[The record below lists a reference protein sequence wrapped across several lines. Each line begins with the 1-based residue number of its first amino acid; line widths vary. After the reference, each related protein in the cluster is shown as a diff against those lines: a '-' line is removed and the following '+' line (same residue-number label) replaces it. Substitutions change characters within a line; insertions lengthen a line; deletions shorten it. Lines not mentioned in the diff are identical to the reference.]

1 MMNTAGELRL
11 DSASFTHDGGR
22 DYNEDAVGESD
33 AFGAVRLFMLADG
46 AGGQG
51 GGDVAARTAIAAA
64 KAEFMRLPAYSS
76 DTLRR
81 CMTTADLAVRK
92 RQTEETRL
100 ARMASTFVA
109 LLVDCRQRKALIGNL
124 GDSRCYVFRRDRV
137 IAQSYD
143 HSLVQRFIDAGLYPA
158 EKLRE
163 HPKRNVLYASLGAN
177 EETIDPFVS
186 DVSIELTDGD
196 GILLCSDGV
205 WEVVDEA
212 TLGKLHA
219 MSDSPQQWRDHVV
232 AAVRGRMAPGHDNFS
247 ALLVRCVANAPAD
260 ASDDDDDQKTM
271 PPNFLQP
278 A

>member
-1 MMNTAGELRL
+1 MRNSGGLRL
-11 DSASFTHDGGR
+11 ESASFSHDGGR
-22 DYNEDAVGESD
+22 DYNEDAVGDSD

-51 GGDVAARTAIAAA
+51 GGDVAARTAITAARS
-64 KAEFMRLPAYSS
+64 EFMRLPAFSP

-81 CMTTADLAVRK
+81 CMATADQAVRAK
-92 RQTEETRL
+92 QREEVRL

-109 LLVDCRQRKALIGNL
+109 LLVDYRLRHALIGNI
-124 GDSRCYVFRRDRV
+124 GDSRCYVFRGENV
-137 IAQSYD
+137 VAQSYD

-158 EKLRE
+158 EKLRV

-177 EETIDPFVS
+177 EEAVEPYVS
-186 DVSIELTDGD
+186 ETSVDLLPGD

-205 WEVVDEA
+205 WELVDEA
-212 TLGKLHA
+212 TLGRLHA
-219 MSDSPQQWRDHVV
+219 MSRSAGQWRDHVV

-247 ALLVRCVANAPAD
+247 ALLIRCETCQVS
-260 ASDDDDDQKTM
+260 ASDDDDRTM
-271 PPNFLQP
+271 PPINLQP

>member
-1 MMNTAGELRL
+1 MSASEFRL
-11 DSASFTHDGGR
+11 ESASFTYDGGR
-22 DYNEDAVGESD
+22 DYNEDAVGDSD

-51 GGDVAARTAIAAA
+51 GGDVAARTAITAARS
-64 KAEFMRLPAYSS
+64 EFMRMPAYSPE
-76 DTLRR
+76 TLKR
-81 CMTTADLAVRK
+81 CMASADQAVRQK
-92 RQTEETRL
+92 QTEEARL
-100 ARMASTFVA
+100 SRMASTFVA
-109 LLVDCRQRKALIGNL
+109 LLIDYRQRKALIGNL

-143 HSLVQRFIDAGLYPA
+143 HSLVQRFIDAGLYPS

-177 EETIDPFVS
+177 EETVDPFVS
-186 DVSIELTDGD
+186 ATSIDLAPGD
-196 GILLCSDGV
+196 GVLLCSDGV
-205 WEVVDEA
+205 WEVIDEP

-219 MSDSPQQWRDHVV
+219 MSSTVGQWRDHVV

-247 ALLVRCVANAPAD
+247 ALLVRCT
-260 ASDDDDDQKTM
+260 ASTETYLDDDERTM
-271 PPNFLQP
+271 PPMSLHP

>member
-1 MMNTAGELRL
+1 MMNAGDLRL
-11 DSASFTHDGGR
+11 ESASFTHDGGR

-33 AFGAVRLFMLADG
+33 AFGAVRIFMLADG

-64 KAEFMRLPAYSS
+64 KSEFMRLPAYSA

-81 CMTTADLAVRK
+81 CMTSADLAVRK
-92 RQTEETRL
+92 KQTEETRL

-109 LLVDCRQRKALIGNL
+109 LLVDYRQRKALIGNL
-124 GDSRCYVFRRDRV
+124 GDSRCYVFRRDKV

-143 HSLVQRFIDAGLYPA
+143 HSLVQRFIDAGLYPV

-186 DVSIELTDGD
+186 EESIELLSGD

-205 WEVVDEA
+205 WEVVNEE

-219 MSDSPQQWRDHVV
+219 MSANVGQWRDHIV

-247 ALLVRCVANAPAD
+247 ALLVRCTQSA
-260 ASDDDDDQKTM
+260 ASPTEDDQRTM
-271 PPNFLQP
+271 PPIALQH

>member
-1 MMNTAGELRL
+1 MTNAGELRL
-11 DSASFTHDGGR
+11 ESASFTHDGGR

-51 GGDVAARTAIAAA
+51 GGDVAARTAIASA
-64 KAEFMRLPAYSS
+64 KTEFMRMPAYSA

-81 CMTTADLAVRK
+81 CMSSADLAVRK
-92 RQTEETRL
+92 KQTEETRL

-109 LLVDCRQRKALIGNL
+109 LLVDYRQRTALIGNL
-124 GDSRCYVFRRDRV
+124 GDSRCYVFRLDKV

-186 DVSIELTDGD
+186 DASIDLQPGD
-196 GILLCSDGV
+196 GVLLCSDGV
-205 WEVVDEA
+205 WELVDEA

-219 MSDSPQQWRDHVV
+219 MSATVAQWRDHIV
-232 AAVRGRMAPGHDNFS
+232 AAVRGRMGPGHDNFS
-247 ALLVRCVANAPAD
+247 ALLVRCSSSPLELA
-260 ASDDDDDQKTM
+260 DDDQRTM
-271 PPNFLQP
+271 PPIAMQ
-278 A
+278 AA

>member
-1 MMNTAGELRL
+1 MTNAGELRL
-11 DSASFTHDGGR
+11 ESASFSHDGGR

-64 KAEFMRLPAYSS
+64 KTEFMRMPAYSPE
-76 DTLRR
+76 TLLR
-81 CMTTADLAVRK
+81 CMKTADMAVRNK
-92 RQTEETRL
+92 QSEETRL

-109 LLVDCRQRKALIGNL
+109 LLVDYRQRKALIGNL
-124 GDSRCYVFRRDRV
+124 GDSRCYIFRQNAIV
-137 IAQSYD
+137 AQSYD

-186 DVSIELTDGD
+186 AASIDLASGD
-196 GILLCSDGV
+196 GVLLCSDGV
-205 WEVVDEA
+205 WELVDEE
-212 TLGKLHA
+212 TLGRLHA
-219 MSDSPQQWRDHVV
+219 MSATVSQWRDHVV

-247 ALLVRCVANAPAD
+247 ALLVRCFLSAPTII
-260 ASDDDDDQKTM
+260 DDDQRTM
-271 PPNFLQP
+271 PPMAMQP

>member
-1 MMNTAGELRL
+1 MTNAGELRL
-11 DSASFTHDGGR
+11 ESASFSHDGGR

-64 KAEFMRLPAYSS
+64 KAEFMRMPAYSPE
-76 DTLRR
+76 TLLR
-81 CMTTADLAVRK
+81 CMKTADMAVRHK
-92 RQTEETRL
+92 QSEETRL

-109 LLVDCRQRKALIGNL
+109 LLVDYRQRKALIGNL
-124 GDSRCYVFRRDRV
+124 GDSRCYVFRGNKV

-186 DVSIELTDGD
+186 DASIDLLSGD
-196 GILLCSDGV
+196 GVLLCSDGV
-205 WEVVDEA
+205 WELVDEE
-212 TLGKLHA
+212 TLGRLHA
-219 MSDSPQQWRDHVV
+219 MSATVGQWRDHLV

-247 ALLVRCVANAPAD
+247 ALIVRCAAAAPTAVQ
-260 ASDDDDDQKTM
+260 DDDQRTM
-271 PPNFLQP
+271 PPIAMQ
-278 A
+278 AA

>member
-1 MMNTAGELRL
+1 MTTNTSELKL
-11 DSASFTHDGGR
+11 ESASFSHDGGR

-64 KAEFMRLPAYSS
+64 KSEFMRMPAYSP
-76 DTLRR
+76 DTLLR
-81 CMTTADLAVRK
+81 CMKTADLAVRQ

-109 LLVDCRQRKALIGNL
+109 LLVDYRQRKALIGNL
-124 GDSRCYVFRRDRV
+124 GDSRCYVFRHDKV

-177 EETIDPFVS
+177 EETIEPFVS
-186 DVSIELTDGD
+186 AASIDLLSGD
-196 GILLCSDGV
+196 GVLLCSDGV
-205 WEVVDEA
+205 WELVDED
-212 TLGKLHA
+212 TLGRLHA
-219 MSDSPQQWRDHVV
+219 MSATASQWRDNVV

-247 ALLVRCVANAPAD
+247 ALVVRCTLAAYT
-260 ASDDDDDQKTM
+260 SEHDDDRTM
-271 PPNFLQP
+271 PPMAMQP

>member
-1 MMNTAGELRL
+1 MMNAGELRL

-22 DYNEDAVGESD
+22 DYNEDATGESD

-51 GGDVAARTAIAAA
+51 GGDVAARTAISAA
-64 KAEFMRLPAYSS
+64 KTEFMRLPAFSA

-81 CMTTADLAVRK
+81 CIATADLAVRQ

-109 LLVDCRQRKALIGNL
+109 LLVDYRQRKALMANL
-124 GDSRCYVFRRDRV
+124 GDSRCYVFRNNSV

-177 EETIDPFVS
+177 EETIEPYVAPA
-186 DVSIELTDGD
+186 SIDLMVHD

-212 TLGKLHA
+212 TLGRLHA
-219 MSDSPQQWRDHVV
+219 MSKTVAEWRDNLV

-247 ALLVRCVANAPAD
+247 ALLVRCSQG
-260 ASDDDDDQKTM
+260 ASNSSEDDQRTM
-271 PPNFLQP
+271 PPTAMQ
-278 A
+278 AA

>member
-1 MMNTAGELRL
+1 MMMTNAGELRL
-11 DSASFTHDGGR
+11 ESASFSHDGGR

-64 KAEFMRLPAYSS
+64 KGEFMRMPAYSA
-76 DTLRR
+76 DTLVR
-81 CMTTADLAVRK
+81 CMKSADLAVRQ

-109 LLVDCRQRKALIGNL
+109 LLVDYRQRKALIGNL
-124 GDSRCYVFRRDRV
+124 GDSRCYVFRQNKV

-158 EKLRE
+158 DKLRE

-186 DVSIELTDGD
+186 TASIDLMPGD
-196 GILLCSDGV
+196 GVLLCSDGV
-205 WEVVDEA
+205 WELVDEE
-212 TLGKLHA
+212 TMGRLHA
-219 MSDSPQQWRDHVV
+219 MSATVAQWRDHVV

-247 ALLVRCVANAPAD
+247 ALVVRCALATHVVGQN
-260 ASDDDDDQKTM
+260 DDERTM
-271 PPNFLQP
+271 PPMAMQP

>member
-1 MMNTAGELRL
+1 MSAGELRL
-11 DSASFTHDGGR
+11 ESASFSHDGGR
-22 DYNEDAVGESD
+22 DYNEDAVGDSD

-64 KAEFMRLPAYSS
+64 RSEFMRLPAFSP

-81 CMTTADLAVRK
+81 CILSADNAVRSK
-92 RQTEETRL
+92 QRDDARL
-100 ARMASTFVA
+100 SRMASTFVG
-109 LLVDCRQRKALIGNL
+109 LLVDYRQHHALIANL
-124 GDSRCYVFRRDRV
+124 GDSRCYVFRGNKV

-158 EKLRE
+158 DKLRE

-177 EETIDPFVS
+177 EEAVEPYVS
-186 DVSIELTDGD
+186 ATSVDLLPGD
-196 GILLCSDGV
+196 GVLLCSDGV
-205 WEVVDEA
+205 WELIDEA

-219 MSDSPQQWRDHVV
+219 MSDSVATWREQLV

-247 ALLVRCVANAPAD
+247 GLLVRCIATATAAED
-260 ASDDDDDQKTM
+260 EDDQRTL
-271 PPNFLQP
+271 PPHAVHF

>member
-1 MMNTAGELRL
+1 MMNAGELRL
-11 DSASFTHDGGR
+11 ESANFTHDGGR

-64 KAEFMRLPAYSS
+64 KSEFMRLPAYSA

-81 CMTTADLAVRK
+81 CMTSADVAVRK
-92 RQTEETRL
+92 KQMEETRL

-109 LLVDCRQRKALIGNL
+109 LLVDYRQRKALIGNL
-124 GDSRCYVFRRDRV
+124 GDSRCYVFRRNTV
-137 IAQSYD
+137 VAQSYD

-158 EKLRE
+158 AKLRE

-177 EETIDPFVS
+177 EETIEPFVS
-186 DVSIELTDGD
+186 EGSIDLHAGD

-205 WEVVDEA
+205 WEVVDEE

-219 MSDSPQQWRDHVV
+219 MSSSVTEWRDNVV

-247 ALLVRCVANAPAD
+247 ALLVRCAQGA
-260 ASDDDDDQKTM
+260 ASSVEDDQRTM
-271 PPNFLQP
+271 PPIAMQP